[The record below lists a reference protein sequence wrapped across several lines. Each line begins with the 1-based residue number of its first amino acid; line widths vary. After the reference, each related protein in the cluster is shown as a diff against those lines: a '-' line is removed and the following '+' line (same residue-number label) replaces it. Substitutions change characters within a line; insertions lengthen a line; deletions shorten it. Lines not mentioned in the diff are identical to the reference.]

1 MARPILRSCAVG
13 WSRRSMLVR
22 RAGKRGNVSGERQHG
37 HRVGGVRGFKVR
49 RLEHGLP
56 EWAAGLPVDTDS
68 EHQRVRSGSI
78 SEVGARNREV
88 RFTPKIRHR
97 SPGLP
102 SPKSCQQ
109 RT

>member
-68 EHQRVRSGSI
+68 EHQRVRSGS
-78 SEVGARNREV
+78 N
-88 RFTPKIRHR
+88 
-97 SPGLP
+97 
-102 SPKSCQQ
+102 
-109 RT
+109 